1 MNDHVSFLRQWAAS
15 PLKVAAIAPSG
26 KRLGRLMT
34 EGLDATTAPV
44 IELGPGTG
52 VFTEAMI
59 ARGVPEDR
67 IALVELNEAFAHGLS
82 AKFPQAQMHNVSATG
97 LSGRSFFSEPAQA
110 VVSGL
115 GLLAMPEEDVALI
128 LQGAFE
134 HLATGGH
141 FIQFTYGPKCPVPE
155 TVLRSLGLKATRV
168 SGTWRNLPPASV
180 YHIARGEV

>member
-34 EGLDATTAPV
+34 EGLDAATAPV

-59 ARGVPEDR
+59 ARGVPEDK

-82 AKFPQAQMHNVSATG
+82 TKFPQSQIHNVSATR
-97 LSGRSFFSEPAQA
+97 LSGRSFFSVPAQA

-115 GLLAMPEEDVALI
+115 GLLAMPEDDVALI
-128 LQGAFE
+128 LAGAFK
-134 HLATGGH
+134 HLAPGGR

-155 TVLRSLGLKATRV
+155 SVLRSLGLKATRV
-168 SGTWRNLPPASV
+168 GGTWRNLPPASV
-180 YHIARGEV
+180 YHITRCED